1 MENFVINYA
10 KKSFGSILGIF
21 TQKKAFFRSEIKNLH
36 REFQKLSTYMKP
48 EGLYLDFAHANRLS
62 FDGTMVLDFFF
73 AMKIIYT
80 NRQPNYNSLMKLL

>member
-1 MENFVINYA
+1 MIMENFVINYA

-48 EGLYLDFAHANRLS
+48 EGLYLDFAQFRWN
-62 FDGTMVLDFFF
+62 DGFGLFFR
-73 AMKIIYT
+73 YE
-80 NRQPNYNSLMKLL
+80 NYLHK